1 MRQTLSILLTAV
13 FLIFLSGCDK
23 SLQDDN
29 LGGKGK
35 LMISITDDPF
45 DINLVES
52 ATVTI
57 TKVEIRRTGDGIP
70 DGNPFMV
77 LLEDTLTFDLLDLR
91 NGVTE
96 ELVNLEVPAGEY
108 DLVRLYVDQASLV
121 VKDYPE
127 PFNVKVPS
135 GKQTG
140 IKIFIEPALRVEG
153 GLTSELLLDVDLS
166 GSFVIRGN
174 LNHPETMNGFIFKP
188 VIRAANLSTAG
199 SIEGMVKDT
208 ADVKIVNAK
217 VWVMQDTVVATAYT
231 DTLGY
236 YAFLGI
242 PSGTY
247 SVYANKESYDT
258 VEYNG
263 VNVIE
268 GNNTVLNFVLP
279 PE

>member
-1 MRQTLSILLTAV
+1 MRQTLSILLTFV

-29 LGGKGK
+29 IGGKGK
-35 LMISITDDPF
+35 LIINITDGPF
-45 DINLVES
+45 DVNLVES

-57 TKVEIRRTGDGIP
+57 TKIEVRRTGDGIP

-77 LLEDTLTFDLLDLR
+77 LLEDTLIFDLLELR

-108 DLVRLYVDQASLV
+108 DLVRLYVDQASLT
-121 VKDYPE
+121 VKDYTL

-153 GLTSELLLDVDLS
+153 GLTSELLLDFDLS
-166 GSFVIRGN
+166 GSFEIRGN
-174 LNHPETMNGFIFKP
+174 LNHPETMKGFIFKP

-247 SVYANKESYDT
+247 SVYANKEGYDT

-263 VNVIE
+263 LNVIE